1 MYHGRIVNNFSWIDD
16 KYNYNTEFIPPPE
29 WKNMFD
35 TIDLSK
41 IQQFLHDEL
50 SETGSDISIYP
61 PKHLVFNAFHL
72 TPPSK
77 LKVVILGQDPYINP
91 GEAMGLA
98 FSVQS
103 GKNIPPSLRNI
114 FKKLHK
120 TTLSGDLT
128 DWAKQGV
135 LLLNTSLTVKA
146 HVSNSHSSQ
155 WKDIT
160 DSMISYLSDN
170 FTNLIFM
177 LWGGNAFKKK
187 EYIDGNKHHVLIS
200 SHPSPL
206 GCSKQMKGHTSFNDS
221 NHFVECNDIL
231 TLHLEQERINF

>member
-1 MYHGRIVNNFSWIDD
+1 MDNGRIINNFSWIND
-16 KYNYNTEFIPPPE
+16 KYEYDTIFTFPPE
-29 WKNMFD
+29 WKKMFD
-35 TIDLSK
+35 DINLSK
-41 IQQFLHDEL
+41 IQEFLYNEL
-50 SETGSDISIYP
+50 TEIGNDISIYP

-77 LKVVILGQDPYINP
+77 LKVVIVGQDPYINE

-103 GKNIPPSLRNI
+103 GKKIPPSLRNI
-114 FKKLHK
+114 FKKLNK
-120 TTLSGDLT
+120 KSISGDLT
-128 DWAKQGV
+128 DWATQGV

-146 HVSNSHSSQ
+146 HLSNSHALQ
-155 WKDIT
+155 WKEIT
-160 DSMISYLSDN
+160 DSMIRYLSDN

-177 LWGGNAFKKK
+177 LWGGNAFKKN

-206 GCSKQMKGHTSFNDS
+206 GCSKQMKGYTSFNDS

-231 TLHLEQERINF
+231 TLHLGHKRINF